1 MPWWGWIILGALL
14 FGAEIMGIDAAFF
27 LIFIGIS
34 ALLVGLAELLGAGM
48 PFWGQLLAFAVIALI
63 SMVFFRQRI
72 YSMVRSNAKGVDD
85 NIAGQTVQLT
95 DDLAPGD
102 AGRVSYRGTTWK
114 VVNVGDTVISRGSHA
129 NIRQVDGT
137 TLKIS

>member
-34 ALLVGLAELLGAGM
+34 AVLVGLAELLGAGM
-48 PFWGQLLAFAVIALI
+48 PFWGELLAFALISII
-63 SMVFFRQRI
+63 SMVLFRQRI

-85 NIAGQTVQLT
+85 NIAGQSVELT
-95 DDLAPGD
+95 EDLAPGD
-102 AGRVSYRGTTWK
+102 TSRVNYRGTTWK
-114 VVNVGDTVISRGSHA
+114 VVNVGATVISSGSQA
-129 NIRQVDGT
+129 VISEVDGT

>member
-34 ALLVGLAELLGAGM
+34 ALLVGIAELLGMGL
-48 PFWGQLLAFAVIALI
+48 PFWGELLAFAIISLI
-63 SMVFFRQRI
+63 SMVFFRRRI
-72 YSMVRSNAKGVDD
+72 YTMVRSNAKGVDD
-85 NIAGQTVQLT
+85 NIVGQTVQLT
-95 DDLAPGD
+95 EDLAPGD
-102 AGRVSYRGTTWK
+102 TGRVNYRGTTWS
-114 VVNVGDTVISRGSHA
+114 VMNVGGMVIKSGSHA
-129 NIRQVDGT
+129 TIKVIDGT

>member
-1 MPWWGWIILGALL
+1 MPWWGWIIIGAVL

-34 ALLVGLAELLGAGM
+34 ALLVGLADLLGMDLPA
-48 PFWGQLLAFAVIALI
+48 WGEFLLFAVIAVL

-72 YSMVRSNAKGVDD
+72 YTMVRSNAKGVA
-85 NIAGQTVQLT
+85 NTLPGETVKVT
-95 DDLAPGD
+95 ADIAPGES
-102 AGRVSYRGTTWK
+102 GRVAHRGSTWSA
-114 VVNVGDTVISRGSHA
+114 VNVSDATLRAGSQA
-129 NIRQVDGT
+129 TIQGVDGA